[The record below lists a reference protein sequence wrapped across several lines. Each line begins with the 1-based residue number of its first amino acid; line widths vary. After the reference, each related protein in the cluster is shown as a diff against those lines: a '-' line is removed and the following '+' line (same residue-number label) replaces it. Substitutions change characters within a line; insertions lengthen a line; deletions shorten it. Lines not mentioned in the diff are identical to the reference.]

1 MIKLKDY
8 KIHVDN
14 YYFLLLEEFN
24 PTQDLDLNKGFDKY
38 LSEKK
43 IFFDEEEDFEI
54 LLKSLKRKI
63 ENHIQYKE
71 NKSSLAKFSFSSADD
86 NVLIGIA
93 KKKPEYKIVPS
104 IVRYLITA
112 DDKDFELISA
122 VLINH
127 LLTEYSVVTR
137 QSADGGVDFIGK
149 GDFSKVI
156 DPELNTILS
165 KKKNV
170 IFRVVGQ
177 SKRYNPKSIKIKT
190 SDIREFFGSAKLLQ
204 NALDSNYLSGWMGDS
219 SILKEIR
226 LADPFLL
233 VYLTTTYYSDD
244 AIELAE
250 KLGILVYDIDDLAF
264 EIVEHTI
271 GVENEVFDEVKFLKE
286 IKLLHAAS
294 SKPKIR

>member
-1 MIKLKDY
+1 MIKSKDY

-14 YYFLLLEEFN
+14 FYFLVLEEFN
-24 PTQDLDLNKGFDKY
+24 PTQDLNLSNRFDKY

-43 IFFDEEEDFEI
+43 VFLEEKEFEQA
-54 LLKSLKRKI
+54 LKSLKRKI
-63 ENHIQYKE
+63 FNHIQYKA
-71 NKSSLAKFSFSSADD
+71 NKSSIAKFEFSKVD
-86 NVLIGIA
+86 NDVLIGIA
-93 KKKPEYKIVPS
+93 KKKPEYKLVPS
-104 IVRYLITA
+104 IIRYLITA
-112 DDKDFELISA
+112 DDSDFEIISA

-156 DPELNTILS
+156 DPSLTTVLS
-165 KKKNV
+165 KKNNV

-204 NALDSNYLSGWMGDS
+204 NALDSNYLSGWMGDT

-233 VYLTTTYYSDD
+233 VYVTTTYYSDD
-244 AIELAE
+244 AIELAD
-250 KLGILVYDIDDLAF
+250 KLGIIVYDIDDLAF
-264 EIVEHTI
+264 EIIENSI
-271 GVENEVFDEVKFLKE
+271 GINDDIFDEIKFLNE
-286 IKLLHAAS
+286 IKKRHTTTN
-294 SKPKIR
+294 KRH